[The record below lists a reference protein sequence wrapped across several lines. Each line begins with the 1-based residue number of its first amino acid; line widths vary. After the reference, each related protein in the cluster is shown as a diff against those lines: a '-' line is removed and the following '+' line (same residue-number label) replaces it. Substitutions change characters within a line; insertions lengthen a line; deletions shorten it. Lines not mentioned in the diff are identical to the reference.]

1 MLFIPMLGKEK
12 ALNKGKGEKMKFS
25 NLGKETPILDGL
37 EKVTGRARYVPDLK
51 VEGMLHGRI
60 LRSPYPH
67 ARLKKVDIS
76 KAERISG
83 VRDIITGEK
92 VSQHKFG
99 PMVPDW
105 VILPDDK
112 VRFHGDEVAAVAA
125 TSEESAAEALSLIE
139 VEYEVLPAVFD
150 PELAMAE
157 EAPLLYEE
165 KENNIA
171 TTFYVHKGDVDKAL
185 AGSDLVFEET
195 YQTNQ
200 VYQAYMETMAAVAA
214 PGDYERL
221 TMWLSTQ
228 IPSMSRLRYAEALE
242 ICAEDLR
249 IIKPHVGGGFGAKFE
264 YKAHILAAVLAR
276 RTGSPV
282 RMVNNREEDFRAG
295 NPRVPMKIWIKLG
308 LAKDGTLLA
317 KDTRIIAGNGA
328 RTVYAPAIT
337 STACYRIDSLYKFKN
352 VRSTGYTVYTNT
364 IPTSCFRGF
373 GNAQMHFAMESAL
386 DTICHQYNL
395 DPIKIRQQNGVTPG
409 FTSIHGWEI
418 KSCALKECLDK
429 AVEESN
435 WYDKKKEPA
444 EKSPVKKGIGVAIC
458 NHVSGNRPFFK
469 PFDGSSAL
477 VRLTPEGKAIVF
489 TGEAD
494 IGQGMNTAFALI
506 AAEAVGLD
514 VKNVRTAAVDTDI
527 SPFGLGSFATRGT
540 TIGGRA
546 VYEAAVNLKKQLLE
560 HLARVYEKKIEQ
572 ITINEGQIYFDDQ
585 EDPIT
590 VAKAIQTISYT
601 LGGTSLV
608 GHGVFVP
615 ETVLPDENK
624 YGNVSPAYPFGCHI
638 AEVEVDTET
647 GKARLLNYWAVHDVG
662 RVINKQTLEGQ
673 VEGGVMMGAGWALGE
688 DMVVKEGKLLNPNFH
703 DYCLPT
709 AMDTPRGRIY
719 SYFLESGDPNG
730 PFGAKGIGE
739 PSLNP
744 VPAAIANAVFDAV
757 GVRVKNLPITPEKIL
772 EGLASA

>member
-1 MLFIPMLGKEK
+1 M
-12 ALNKGKGEKMKFS
+12 NYT
-25 NLGKETPILDGL
+25 NLGKDTPILDGL
-37 EKVTGRARYVPDLK
+37 EKVTGRARFVPDLK
-51 VEGMLHGRI
+51 VEGMLYGKV

-67 ARLKKVDIS
+67 ARLLKIDTS
-76 KAERISG
+76 KAERVSG
-83 VRDIITGEK
+83 VKGIITGNN
-92 VSQHKFG
+92 VSQHRFG
-99 PMVPDW
+99 TMVPDW
-105 VILPDDK
+105 VILPRDK
-112 VRFHGDEVAAVAA
+112 VRFHGDEIAAVAA
-125 TSEESAAEALSLIE
+125 NSEEAAAEAVSLIE
-139 VEYEVLPAVFD
+139 VEYEELPAVYD

-157 EAPLLYEE
+157 DAPLLYED

-171 TTFYVHKGDVDKAL
+171 VTFNVHRGNVEEAL
-185 AGSDLVFEET
+185 AKADLVFEET
-195 YQTNQ
+195 YETNQ
-200 VYQAYMETMAAVAA
+200 VYQAHMEPMAALVV

-221 TMWLSTQ
+221 IMWLSTQ
-228 IPSMSRLRYAEALE
+228 VPSMSRLRYSEALQMSS
-242 ICAEDLR
+242 EDLR

-264 YKAHILAAVLAR
+264 YKSHILAAVLTR
-276 RTGSPV
+276 KTGLPV
-282 RMVNNREEDFRAG
+282 RMVNCREEDFRAG
-295 NPRVPMKIWIKLG
+295 NPRVPMKIWVKLG
-308 LAKDGTLLA
+308 LKKDGTLLA
-317 KDTRIIAGNGA
+317 KDTKIIAGNGA
-328 RTVYAPAIT
+328 RTVYGPAIT
-337 STACYRIDSLYKFKN
+337 STACYRIDSLYKFQN

-386 DTICHQYNL
+386 DTICHQNDL
-395 DPIKIRQQNGVTPG
+395 DPIEIRKLNGVTPG

-429 AVEESN
+429 ATQESD
-435 WYDKKKEPA
+435 WSEKKKEA
-444 EKSPVKKGIGVAIC
+444 DQKGPVKKGIGVAIC
-458 NHVSGNRPFFK
+458 NHVSGNRPFYK
-469 PFDGSSAL
+469 PFDGSSSL

-494 IGQGMNTAFALI
+494 IGQGMNTTFALI
-506 AAEAVGLD
+506 AAEAVGLN
-514 VKNVRTAAVDTDI
+514 VKDVRTAAVDTDI

-546 VYEAAVNLKKQLLE
+546 VYEAAINLKKQLIE
-560 HLARVYEKKIEQ
+560 HIARVYEKQAEEIKI
-572 ITINEGQIYFDDQ
+572 NNGKIYFAGI
-585 EDPIT
+585 EEPLP
-590 VAKAIQTISYT
+590 VAEAMQNISYT

-615 ETVLPDENK
+615 DTVLPDENK
-624 YGNVSPAYPFGCHI
+624 YGNVSPAYPFACHI

-662 RVINKQTLEGQ
+662 RVLNKQTLEGQ

-688 DMVVKEGKLLNPNFH
+688 DMVLKDGALVNPNFH

-709 AMDTPRGRIY
+709 AMDIPRGKIY
-719 SYFLESGDPNG
+719 SYFMESDDPNG

-757 GVRVKNLPITPEKIL
+757 GVRITDLPITPEKIL
-772 EGLASA
+772 AGLEA

>member
-1 MLFIPMLGKEK
+1 MPGKRNVLK
-12 ALNKGKGEKMKFS
+12 KGKGEIMKFS

-51 VEGMLHGRI
+51 MEGMLYGKV

-67 ARLKKVDIS
+67 ARLLNIDTTRAARV
-76 KAERISG
+76 SG
-83 VRDIITGEK
+83 VKDIITGK
-92 VSQHKFG
+92 DVSQHRFG

-125 TSEESAAEALSLIE
+125 SSEEAAAEAVSLIE
-139 VEYEVLPAVFD
+139 VEFEELPAVYD
-150 PELAMAE
+150 PALALE
-157 EAPLLYEE
+157 EGAPLLYEE
-165 KENNIA
+165 KDNNIA
-171 TTFYVHKGDVDKAL
+171 VTFNVHSGDVDEAL
-185 AGSDLVFEET
+185 AGSDIIFEET
-195 YQTNQ
+195 YETNQ
-200 VYQAYMETMAAVAA
+200 VYQAHMEPMAAVAV

-221 TMWLSTQ
+221 IMWLSTQ
-228 IPSMSRLRYAEALE
+228 IPSMSRLRYAEALQM
-242 ICAEDLR
+242 CAENIR

-264 YKAHILAAVLAR
+264 CKSHILAAVLTR
-276 RTGSPV
+276 RTGLPV

-295 NPRVPMKIWIKLG
+295 NPRVPMKIWVKLG
-308 LAKDGTLLA
+308 LSRDGTFLA

-386 DTICHQYNL
+386 DTICHQYDM
-395 DPIKIRQQNGVTPG
+395 DPIKLRQHNGVTPG

-429 AVEESN
+429 AVQESN
-435 WYDKKKEPA
+435 WYEKKKAPEQ
-444 EKSPVKKGIGVAIC
+444 KGPVKKGIGVAIC
-458 NHVSGNRPFFK
+458 NHVSGNRPFYK

-527 SPFGLGSFATRGT
+527 SPFGLGSFATRGS

-546 VYEAAVNLKKQLLE
+546 VYEAAINLKKQLLE
-560 HLARVYEKKIEQ
+560 HISRVYEKETDQ
-572 ITINEGQIYFDDQ
+572 ITINNGYIYFDDQ
-585 EDPIT
+585 EEPVP
-590 VAKAIQTISYT
+590 VAEAMQTISYT

-608 GHGVFVP
+608 GQGVFVP
-615 ETVLPDENK
+615 DTVLPDENK

-647 GKARLLNYWAVHDVG
+647 GKTRLLNYWAVHDVG

-673 VEGGVMMGAGWALGE
+673 VEGGVIMGVGWALGE
-688 DMVVKEGKLLNPNFH
+688 DMVVKEGVLLNPNFH
-703 DYCLPT
+703 DYFLPT
-709 AMDTPRGRIY
+709 AMDVPEGHIY
-719 SYFLESGDPNG
+719 SYFLESEDPNG

-757 GVRVKNLPITPEKIL
+757 GVRVKTLPITPEKIL
-772 EGLASA
+772 EGLEPG